1 MGGTDDTVSGGAP
14 RVRVFGAVEV
24 DGRAV
29 TRRQA
34 ALLSALALAPGSVV
48 GSEELISAVWPVRVP
63 DTARASLQ
71 NQVARLRAEFGR
83 DLIRSDRRGY
93 ELVASTDVVLFDR
106 LVATD
111 LRGLEPSRRLAVL
124 AEALELYRGR
134 PFGALEDNPAADAES
149 ARLEAVRGE
158 TWERLARG
166 LMAAEAHDE
175 AVAELERL
183 VESTPFDERRWEL
196 LMRAEVE
203 AGRPARA
210 LAAFVRVERLLAAE
224 LATAPCE
231 RLVLLRDAI
240 ATGRHA
246 PAPGRAASP
255 ADPTVPSGDDD
266 GVRRIDLRGAP
277 GPEPAVGG
285 TCGGAP
291 TRLRSRCAQRTQR
304 TTGGAS

>member
-1 MGGTDDTVSGGAP
+1 MGGTEDTVSGGAP

-111 LRGLEPSRRLAVL
+111 LRGLEASRRLAVL

-166 LMAAEAHDE
+166 LMAAGAHDE

-240 ATGRHA
+240 ATGRA
-246 PAPGRAASP
+246 PTPGPAASP
-255 ADPTVPSGDDD
+255 ADAAVPTGDDD
-266 GVRRIDLRGAP
+266 GRRRIDLRDVS
-277 GPEPAVGG
+277 GPERTVGG